1 MIKTI
6 LYFRILMFIMMVTTY
21 LPLIYNRLPDYV
33 GSHHFWTIL
42 WGVSLLFLKPKVF
55 IQKLMLLVLMY
66 GLFLF
71 IMIRFFWTDMNEW
84 NVKAL
89 WVEFYQIAVGCSI
102 ITYFHVS
109 KDYLSLAKLTR
120 WVLIFIAITS
130 VLTIFFYTQIV
141 ETTERLGWEEWNE
154 GSKKYGYATYGM
166 AIVLM
171 SVMGVLIY
179 LFKNKILNFKY
190 LWLFFL
196 FIVAIA
202 LIRIQLF
209 TNIMLAA
216 FLVILSMVSAKN
228 RKTTFVIISIIGLII
243 ILIPQA
249 FYINILYKL
258 SVVFADFKEI
268 SFKLKETAIY
278 LEFGEYVDRNAIAG
292 RAERYTWL
300 LRTFPEHPFM
310 GCFYMQKSPTY
321 NEACVHLHWMNKLVV
336 TGILGIVFFVPI
348 FIQFLKQQLRII
360 KGNYQFYFILSIISI
375 LLYGVFKTIAGREAW
390 YMFFVIIP
398 GMYYLPLLNKKNNLN
413 ENEEG
418 IIHH

>member
-1 MIKTI
+1 MVKTQI
-6 LYFRILMFIMMVTTY
+6 YIRVIIFILMLTTY
-21 LPLIYNRLPDYV
+21 LPIVSYRLPAYI
-33 GSHHFWTIL
+33 GSHHLWTIV
-42 WGVSLLFLKPKVF
+42 WGISLLFLKPQVF
-55 IQKLMLLVLMY
+55 IQKLMLLVLGY
-66 GLFLF
+66 GLFLYF
-71 IMIRFFWTDMNEW
+71 MISFLWVDMNAW
-84 NVKAL
+84 NIKAL
-89 WVEFYQIAVGCSI
+89 WVEYYQMAVGCSI

-130 VLTIFFYTQIV
+130 VLTIFFHTQIL

-300 LRTFPEHPFM
+300 LRTFPEHPIM
-310 GCFYMQKSPTY
+310 GCFFMQKSPTY
-321 NEACVHLHWMNKLVV
+321 NEACGHLHWMNKLVV

-348 FIQFLKQQLRII
+348 FIQFLKQQLQII
-360 KGNYQFYFILSIISI
+360 KGNYKFYFIISI
-375 LLYGVFKTIAGREAW
+375 LFILIYGVFKAIAGRDCW
-390 YMFFVIIP
+390 YMFFVILP
-398 GMYYLPLLNKKNNLN
+398 GMYYLPLIKKENFNNINGQN
-413 ENEEG
+413 E
-418 IIHH
+418 

>member
-1 MIKTI
+1 MIKLKTETFFQVV
-6 LYFRILMFIMMVTTY
+6 LFLLMLTTF
-21 LPLIYNRLPDYV
+21 LPIVSFRLPAFI

-55 IQKLMLLVLMY
+55 IQKLMLLVILY

-71 IMIRFFWTDMNEW
+71 IMLRFFWFDMNAW
-84 NVKAL
+84 NVNAL
-89 WVEFYQIAVGCSI
+89 WVEYYQIAVGCSI

-109 KDYLSLAKLTR
+109 KDYLSLAKLVR

-141 ETTERLGWEEWNE
+141 ETTERLVWEEWNE

-166 AIVLM
+166 AIALM

-179 LFKNKILNFKY
+179 LFKNKILHLKY
-190 LWLFFL
+190 VWLFVF

-216 FLVILSMVSAKN
+216 FLIPLSLVSVKN
-228 RKTTFVIISIIGLII
+228 RKTSFIILAIIGLIF

-258 SVVFADFKEI
+258 SVVFADFNEI

-278 LEFGEYVDRNAIAG
+278 LDLGKYVDRNAVAG

-300 LRTFPEHPFM
+300 LRTFSEHPIM
-310 GCFYMQKSPTY
+310 GCFFMQKSPTY
-321 NEACVHLHWMNKLVV
+321 IEASGHLHWMNKLVV
-336 TGILGIVFFVPI
+336 TGVLGIVFFVPI
-348 FIQFLKQQLRII
+348 VIQFIKQQLQII

-375 LLYGVFKTIAGREAW
+375 LLYGFLKTIAGREAW
-390 YMFFVIIP
+390 YMFFVILP
-398 GMYYLPLLNKKNNLN
+398 GIYYLPLLNKKDDINI
-413 ENEEG
+413 EEKY
-418 IIHH
+418 